1 VSSPHPHVSRRDP
14 PRRLCSG
21 LSDRPNIHS
30 VGLLHRQLLGLAADS
45 GPHGSVNGASP
56 PSGITAQRRQPE
68 GGTVLIEK
76 LRSLETVATQQPIN
90 RLRFTKTEGTVNDSG
105 FKTLPV
111 HVQPVIAEGLRIVL
125 LILTEQLCGQII
137 ARII

>member
-1 VSSPHPHVSRRDP
+1 VNRRDR
-14 PRRLCSG
+14 PRRLCPG
-21 LSDRPNIHS
+21 LSVHPAIHS
-30 VGLLHRQLLGLAADS
+30 VGLLHRQLLRLAADS

-68 GGTVLIEK
+68 GRTVIIEK
-76 LRSLETVATQQPIN
+76 IRRLDSVAALQHVS
-90 RLRFTKTEGTVNDSG
+90 RLRFTKMAGTVNGSG

-111 HVQPVIAEGLRIVL
+111 HVQPVIAERLRIVL